1 VLRKRKGRVE
11 SLILSG
17 DYDISLY
24 FRDVESLFRRCTETV
39 DSGADCCHSLA
50 RYTRGTT
57 NGAAVSTTYR
67 ASKSRNQGR
76 ESWSVIFRHPARL
89 DGAMGKTGRRIRRG
103 LGTADEAEASRLVDE
118 LNEILASPEL
128 WAPASRELAAA
139 RYNARVV
146 EMFYEGAEASRLDF
160 QAIRD
165 ETLPLPT
172 AAEHYHRV
180 LLLGTTGAGKT
191 TVVRQLLGTDP
202 VTERFPSTSTAKT
215 TVADT
220 ELIATDASRYAAVVT
235 FVPREE
241 VIDYLTE
248 NVVAAALAAFN
259 GRSDGEVVR
268 RLLDH
273 VDQRF
278 RLSYV
283 LGRGRPAGHDDDV
296 EDDDVVGEDI
306 DNLLTDAG
314 AADAELVAVGAE
326 DLDLGATQTIIADA
340 VSALRQVVDGQA
352 AALRDALGPDDDDE
366 RVAQELIEE
375 ELESELRESEE
386 FYKIVDALADEIEK
400 RFVTLKV
407 GDLRRNRQGWPISW
421 TWEAEDRTGFI
432 KTISRFSSNY
442 APLFGHLLTPLVN
455 GIRVAGPFTP
465 KWGTDSPKL
474 VLIDGE
480 GLGHTPTSA
489 STLSTPVAKRLE
501 GVEAIL
507 LVDNAT
513 QPMQA
518 APTAAMKAI
527 AVSGNATKLNF
538 VFTHFDQVA
547 GDNLPTFSA
556 REEHVLASV
565 ENVLN
570 AIGEDLGPA
579 AERVLRQRLDEAR
592 FFVGGIHEEL
602 DAKKKS
608 ASRTIGQLESLLEA
622 LVTDPQR
629 VDTGPSSPIYD
640 RMNVSLAVAEAATAF
655 HDKWLG
661 LLGLESNP
669 SVPKEHWARVKALS
683 RRLAEGWA
691 DEYDTLK
698 PVADLRYELQRQVF
712 LMLQRPLRWDG
723 GEPDDDVKQVIID
736 EISVAITR
744 GLFGLTRERIADD
757 TRLAWQEAYAQRGTG
772 STFVRARII
781 ASEVYDRGAPIPG
794 VVASPDQNSFLRA
807 VANLISEVAEQSDMT
822 LE

>member
-1 VLRKRKGRVE
+1 
-11 SLILSG
+11 
-17 DYDISLY
+17 
-24 FRDVESLFRRCTETV
+24 
-39 DSGADCCHSLA
+39 
-50 RYTRGTT
+50 
-57 NGAAVSTTYR
+57 
-67 ASKSRNQGR
+67 
-76 ESWSVIFRHPARL
+76 VIFRHPARL
-89 DGAMGKTGRRIRRG
+89 DGATGKTGRRIRRG

-139 RYNARVV
+139 RYDARIV

-191 TVVRQLLGTDP
+191 TVVRQILGTDP

-220 ELIATDASRYAAVVT
+220 ELIVTDTAHHAAVVT

-283 LGRGRPAGHDDDV
+283 LGRGRPTGHDDDA
-296 EDDDVVGEDI
+296 EDDVVGDDI
-306 DNLLTDAG
+306 DDLLTDAG
-314 AADAELVAVGAE
+314 ALDAELVAVGAD

-340 VSALRQVVDGQA
+340 VSALRLVVDGQA

-386 FYKIVDALADEIEK
+386 FHEIVDALADEIEK
-400 RFVTLKV
+400 RFGTLKI
-407 GDLRRNRQGWPISW
+407 GELRRNRQGWPISW
-421 TWEAEDRTGFI
+421 TWESEDRTGFI

-465 KWGTDSPKL
+465 KWSTDSRKL

-501 GVEAIL
+501 DVEAIL

-579 AERVLRQRLDEAR
+579 AERVLRERLDEAR

-602 DAKKKS
+602 DAKTKS
-608 ASRTIGQLESLLEA
+608 ATRTIGQLESLLEA

-629 VDTGPSSPIYD
+629 VDTGPSRPTYD

-669 SVPKEHWARVKALS
+669 SAPKEHWARVKALS

-712 LMLQRPLRWDG
+712 LMLQRPLRWEG
-723 GEPDDDVKQVIID
+723 GEPVDDVKQAIID

-744 GLFGLTRERIADD
+744 GLFGLTRQRIADD

-781 ASEVYDRGAPIPG
+781 AREVYDRGAPIPG